1 DICLRRKGRRDIDD
15 IEIMIAR
22 IDARSFLLRVDEA
35 ELSLGPDQPA
45 HEAERRERLA
55 RPSFSDKG
63 GEKSGVFQRWLFD
76 LHVISSYQCASLAAS
91 NARLAR
97 PLVSQPI
104 RTFMDFPIS
113 RLRRGCRCRAVPRT
127 AARE

>member
-1 DICLRRKGRRDIDD
+1 MRYAVDDHAVIAGVFERPQRLDICLRRKGRRDIDD

-55 RPSFSDKG
+55 LPSFSDKG
-63 GEKSGVFQRWLFD
+63 GEKPGVFQRWLFD
-76 LHVISSYQCASLAAS
+76 LHVVSSCQCAPPAAS
-91 NARLAR
+91 DGARVR
-97 PLVSQPI
+97 P
-104 RTFMDFPIS
+104 PIS
-113 RLRRGCRCRAVPRT
+113 L
-127 AARE
+127 